1 MSTYRKKVLS
11 LVLALVMVFQ
21 LFPVTAFAE
30 DEDGDEEAPRLEE
43 TIIEEKEET
52 TAVPVGE
59 DESKREANIKQF
71 RMSDGT
77 WLAATYPF
85 GIHYEEDGT
94 WIEIDNRLEEKEVE
108 YTVPFPEQETKEE
121 AEATPEDVV
130 FEEETENENP
140 PTEEE
145 AAPVDDSNEE
155 QPGEE
160 LTDGEGTPPE
170 EETPAVEEP
179 AAGSEEPAAGSE
191 EPAEEEPSE
200 EPDPAETPL
209 AEDPTSDVTVSEGEE
224 VIEQEEEKDE
234 EETEP
239 EEEKIEEDPICEK
252 AYINLQNR
260 FGVTGMRVCA

>member
-1 MSTYRKKVLS
+1 MQIMRKKLLS
-11 LVLALVMVFQ
+11 LLLALVMLFQ
-21 LFPVTAFAE
+21 LIPVPALAE
-30 DEDGDEEAPRLEE
+30 DDEGEE
-43 TIIEEKEET
+43 TPQPEEVVVEPKGEEDA
-52 TAVPVGE
+52 AVPVGE

-108 YTVPFPEQETKEE
+108 YTVPFPEQETREE

-179 AAGSEEPAAGSE
+179 AAGSEAPAAE
-191 EPAEEEPSE
+191 EP
-200 EPDPAETPL
+200 
-209 AEDPTSDVTVSEGEE
+209 
-224 VIEQEEEKDE
+224 
-234 EETEP
+234 
-239 EEEKIEEDPICEK
+239 
-252 AYINLQNR
+252 
-260 FGVTGMRVCA
+260 